1 MKRFLLLLLIISFIA
16 CKEEEKPREIAQY
29 SIDQFYKNTNIWGGS
44 FSPDESKLLVSSN
57 ESGIYNVYEIDVATG
72 EKSAVTQSEDESY
85 FAQTYF
91 PEDERVIYTYDKGGN
106 ENYGL
111 YISKDG
117 ESQMLL
123 AGDSVRNFVWR
134 FSRDYKSL
142 IYGSNRRNQ
151 QFFDLYEL
159 PLDKMDSAIE
169 SSIMLYQN
177 DEGINAAGLSDNKRY
192 VALTQALTS
201 ADGKMYLLDRDS
213 GETTDISIHE
223 GDATYSPQ
231 FFSKDNKYLYY
242 TTDENS
248 DFTYLARRDLES
260 GEVEKVYEVNWDVWY
275 AYESWNSKY
284 RVIGINEDAKT
295 KVVIFDLES
304 GEEVSMPD
312 IEGGSISSVNIS
324 KSENL
329 ARLTVSTSASPNNL
343 YLYNFDS
350 GELKKLTNTLNPEIN
365 GEDLVEGKVVRY
377 KSFDGLEIPAVY
389 YQPVNASADNKVPGL
404 VWVHGGPGGQ
414 SRLSYF
420 ALIQY
425 LVNQGYAIL
434 AVNNR
439 GSSGYGKEFNHMD
452 DQNHGDKD
460 LKDCIAGKD
469 FLESTGVVDM
479 EKVGIIGGS
488 YGGYMV
494 MAALTFEPEAFNV
507 GVNIFG
513 VTNWLRTLKSIP
525 PYWESFKKALY
536 DEMGDPTT
544 ADSVRLYEI
553 SPLFHAENVVKPL
566 MVLQGANDVRVLQ
579 VESDEIVDAV
589 KANGVPVEYIIFD
602 DEGHGFRKKE
612 NEIEGYG
619 QIKEFLDVYLKGMA
633 EQEVPDS
640 DKI

>member
-1 MKRFLLLLLIISFIA
+1 MKKIFLPFLLISFIA
-16 CKEEEKPREIAQY
+16 CQEEKPREIAHY
-29 SIDQFYKNTNIWGGS
+29 SIDQFYENTNIWGGS

-57 ESGIYNVYEIDVATG
+57 ESGIYNVYEIDLANG
-72 EKSAVTQSEDESY
+72 EKSAVTQSDTESY

-91 PEDERVIYTYDKGGN
+91 PEDERVIYTFDKGGN

-117 ESQMLL
+117 ESEMLL
-123 AGDSVRNFVWR
+123 AGDSVRNGFWR
-134 FSRDYKSL
+134 FTRDYKSL

-159 PLDKMDSAIE
+159 SLDNLDTPIE

-177 DEGINAAGLSDNKRY
+177 DEGINASDLSDDKRY
-192 VALTQALTS
+192 VALTQQLTS
-201 ADGKMYLLDRDS
+201 ADGKMYLLDRES
-213 GETTDISIHE
+213 GERSDISIHE
-223 GDATYSPQ
+223 GDATYNPQ
-231 FFSKDNKYLYY
+231 FFSKDNKFLYY

-295 KVVIFDLES
+295 KVVIFDLAS
-304 GEEVSMPD
+304 GEEVSLPN
-312 IEGGSISSVNIS
+312 IEGGSISSINIS
-324 KSENL
+324 KSEKL

-343 YLYNFDS
+343 YLYNFET
-350 GELKKLTNTLNPEIN
+350 GELKKLTDTLNPDIN
-365 GEDLVEGKVVRY
+365 GEDLVEGQVVRY
-377 KSFDGLEIPAVY
+377 KSFDGLEIPAIY
-389 YQPVNASADNKVPGL
+389 YEPVGASADNKVPGL

-452 DQNHGDKD
+452 DKNHGDKD
-460 LKDCIAGKD
+460 LKDCVAGKD
-469 FLESTGVVDM
+469 FLASTGVVDM
-479 EKVGIIGGS
+479 DQVGIIGGS

-494 MAALTFEPEAFNV
+494 MAALTFEPEAFNA

-525 PYWESFKKALY
+525 PYWESFRKALY
-536 DEMGDPTT
+536 DELGDPYT
-544 ADSVRLYEI
+544 ADSVRLHEI

-579 VESDEIVDAV
+579 VESDEIVEAV
-589 KANGVPVEYIIFD
+589 EANGVPVNYIIFD

-612 NEIEGYG
+612 NEIKGYG
-619 QIKEFLDVYLKGMA
+619 QIKEFLDVHLKGQA
-633 EQEVPDS
+633 EKQIPDS
-640 DKI
+640 EKL